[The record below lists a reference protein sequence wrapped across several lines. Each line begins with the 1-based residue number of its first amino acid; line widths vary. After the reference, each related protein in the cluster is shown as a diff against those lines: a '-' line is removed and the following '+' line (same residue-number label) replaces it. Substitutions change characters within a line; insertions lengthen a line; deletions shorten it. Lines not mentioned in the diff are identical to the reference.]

1 MGVGIGKM
9 SYLFNMSY
17 YSKKSRLLVV
27 AVFVLSLSSCNIE
40 SVIFSSN
47 KPIKKEISFK
57 DGSTIKEGS
66 TITVKFADLTGLKI
80 KSSNSIL
87 EANLSDIKSFSAFLT
102 TTPTDPFAIGSNPL
116 GDGVVFSTNNINA
129 RIIQFFNVP
138 QGGPYYA
145 VITAFDGINGTGTN
159 LSEPNTTIVSLDN
172 KWNTSSDN
180 VIVLPSRMVIFSN
193 PNNSLNVDLILRKP
207 VPNSI
212 TSEITVING
221 GDKGGLINVN

>member
-1 MGVGIGKM
+1 M
-9 SYLFNMSY
+9 S

-27 AVFVLSLSSCNIE
+27 SVFVLLLSSCSIKNAT
-40 SVIFSSN
+40 FSSS
-47 KPIKKEISFK
+47 KPIKKEISF
-57 DGSTIKEGS
+57 KEGS

-80 KSSNSIL
+80 KSSDSIL

-102 TTPTDPFAIGSNPL
+102 TSPTDPFATGTNPL
-116 GDGVVFSTNNINA
+116 GDSVVFSTNNVNT
-129 RIIQFFNVP
+129 RIIQFLNVP

-180 VIVLPSRMVIFSN
+180 VVVLPSRMVIFSN
-193 PNNSLNVDLILRKP
+193 PNNALNVDLILRKQ
-207 VPNSI
+207 VSNSI